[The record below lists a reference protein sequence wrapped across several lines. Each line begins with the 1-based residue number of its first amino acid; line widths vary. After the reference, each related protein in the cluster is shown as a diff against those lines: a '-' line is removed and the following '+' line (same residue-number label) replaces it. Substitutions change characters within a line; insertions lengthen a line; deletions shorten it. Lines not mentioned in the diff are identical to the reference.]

1 MIGPVKIVTAAG
13 RGVVAFATMAMVVL
27 LLMRAALLLAV
38 MLLLLLLLVLRVMMV
53 MVMMMVV
60 MVVIQRGR
68 GRRGRGQSG
77 PTRTGRRAA
86 GTSAERRR
94 RFHRLHLGLHQ
105 GGENGLETRHLHA
118 ASATAATGV
127 VRRHR
132 FVGDVGGNRRRRH
145 RHLVAAACHLR
156 RRHIGTLS
164 LIGGDRRRRGDR
176 RVAIVCGAG
185 TIGPLPKRSQDLPLL
200 RPSSLLPFPRLADLA
215 AAPVLRRRQF
225 LQEARQHHKRAGS
238 ASPCRG
244 KRGFRSLS
252 PSPLSGMYVSPRR
265 SFASRVRSLIFERN
279 FRRDDLL
286 C

>member
-1 MIGPVKIVTAAG
+1 MIDPVKIVTAAG

-27 LLMRAALLLAV
+27 LLMRATLLLTV
-38 MLLLLLLLVLRVMMV
+38 MLLLLLLLVLRMMMV
-53 MVMMMVV
+53 MVMMM
-60 MVVIQRGR
+60 MMMMVIQRRR

-77 PTRTGRRAA
+77 PARTGRRAA

-94 RFHRLHLGLHQ
+94 RFHRLNLGLHQ

-156 RRHIGTLS
+156 RRHIGTLP
-164 LIGGDRRRRGDR
+164 LIGGDRRRGDR
-176 RVAIVCGAG
+176 HVAIVCGAG
-185 TIGPLPKRSQDLPLL
+185 TIGPLPKRSQVLLLL
-200 RPSSLLPFPRLADLA
+200 RLSSLLPFPRLAVLA

-252 PSPLSGMYVSPRR
+252 PSSLPDMYY
-265 SFASRVRSLIFERN
+265 
-279 FRRDDLL
+279 RRDDRSPAASAH
-286 C
+286 